1 MVFEGYSLPLKGRQ
15 LSKHKEKLQKQT
27 VELQKHKWDNQP
39 PPLEWAE
46 VCTGL
51 SEVLISPLE
60 ITELWTLSSKE
71 DLGKGWGVRG

>member
-1 MVFEGYSLPLKGRQ
+1 MG
-15 LSKHKEKLQKQT
+15 
-27 VELQKHKWDNQP
+27 QP
-39 PPLEWAE
+39 AASLEWAE

-71 DLGKGWGVRG
+71 DLGKGWGVRGFG